1 MVFYCP
7 FDLIL
12 FYRLAVIKVYSCFA
26 CTCGHRI
33 PDEVNKLDHFT
44 VTARD
49 ITIKNC
55 ERLTTNLDDKVRE

>member
-12 FYRLAVIKVYSCFA
+12 FYRLAVIIVNSCFA

-33 PDEVNKLDHFT
+33 PDEVNKLDHVT

>member
-1 MVFYCP
+1 MVLYCP

-12 FYRLAVIKVYSCFA
+12 FYRLAVIIVNSCFA

-33 PDEVNKLDHFT
+33 PDEVNKLDHVT

-55 ERLTTNLDDKVRE
+55 ERLTTNLDDRVRE